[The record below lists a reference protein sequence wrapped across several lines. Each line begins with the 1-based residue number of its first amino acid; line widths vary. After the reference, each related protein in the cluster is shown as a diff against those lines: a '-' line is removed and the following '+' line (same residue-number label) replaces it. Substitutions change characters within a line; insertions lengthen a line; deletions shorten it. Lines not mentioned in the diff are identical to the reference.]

1 MNAVTRLVR
10 GPNKRVMGGSAASL
24 FTKQTSFEEPVRFR
38 HGGRV
43 VIRKKAKASES
54 DCLLSPRSCV
64 TGGPVRGKKEE

>member
-10 GPNKRVMGGSAASL
+10 GPNKRAMGVLSAASL

-43 VIRKKAKASES
+43 VIRKKTPKRP
-54 DCLLSPRSCV
+54 SPIV
-64 TGGPVRGKKEE
+64 Y